1 MKKVLSVGFMVLGI
15 GTILTF
21 VMGASTAANAACYKI
36 LPPGVSQV
44 FTMPMAAASDKLCV
58 IMEHRRLGG
67 DYYSLE
73 FRDKL
78 SDTQGN
84 LGVFISYSGTRVRC
98 PNCVDESYLIEAGNA
113 GGISFSPL
121 SISVK
126 IKIPAGQ
133 VVGKVILTDNQTGQV
148 QEFLVR

>member
-1 MKKVLSVGFMVLGI
+1 MKKGLSVGFMVLGM

-21 VMGASTAANAACYKI
+21 GMGVSTAANAACYKI

-44 FTMPMAAASDKLCV
+44 ITMPMVAEADKFCV
-58 IMEHRRLGG
+58 NKMHRRAG
-67 DYYSLE
+67 DYFSLE

-84 LGVFISYSGTRVRC
+84 LGQFVSYSQTKHQCV
-98 PNCVDESYLIEAGNA
+98 NCVDDSYLIEAGNA
-113 GGISFSPL
+113 GGINFGPL
-121 SISVK
+121 SISVE

-133 VVGKVILTDNQTGQV
+133 VGKVILTDNQTEQT
-148 QEFLVR
+148 QEFQVRK